1 MSKLVL
7 LTGFLGAGKTTF
19 LNHVLQE
26 FSQDKVGLIVNEFSG
41 NGVDGALIRHDIPG
55 AKMIE
60 LNNGSIF
67 CACIKDSFVDSLID
81 LAGRNLDYVFVEAS
95 GLADPSSISS
105 ILDQIA
111 TLSGAVYDYCG
122 AICLVDALY
131 FPKYL
136 KLLLALRR
144 QVEYSRAV
152 ILNKADLVTEEQL
165 SKVEQSI
172 REINPKAA
180 LYRTT
185 YANVSL
191 REILSEGPQEEAA
204 PQESSN
210 TESSRPV
217 TITLSTQEAIPPRPS
232 GSSWTRSPPPP
243 TGSRASAAPPRAPR
257 TSAWWALSARSRTGA
272 TRWAKPSWPSSPA
285 WACASSRSPWPPQ
298 GAISSPPST
307 CCNLSLHKDTPPGTG
322 PALYQEAFC
331 CVIIR
336 SPSVCQK
343 QGKTVPR

>member
-26 FSQDKVGLIVNEFSG
+26 FSQEKIGLIVNEFSG
-41 NGVDGALIRHDIPG
+41 TGVDGALIRHDIPG
-55 AKMIE
+55 ASMIE

-105 ILDQIA
+105 ILDQI
-111 TLSGAVYDYCG
+111 DYCG

-152 ILNKADLVTEEQL
+152 IVNKADLVTEEQL
-165 SKVEQSI
+165 AQVEQSI

-185 YANVSL
+185 YASVSL
-191 REILSEGPQEEAA
+191 REILSSGPQEETA

-217 TITLSTQEAIPPRPS
+217 TITLSTQEAVTPQ
-232 GSSWTRSPPPP
+232 
-243 TGSRASAAPPRAPR
+243 
-257 TSAWWALSARSRTGA
+257 ALRQFLEEIA
-272 TRWAKPSWPSSPA
+272 
-285 WACASSRSPWPPQ
+285 
-298 GAISSPPST
+298 PST
-307 CCNLSLHKDTPPGTG
+307 YRVKGFCRTTEGTKNVSMVG
-322 PALYQEAFC
+322 TVCQMEDWGEALGQTQL
-331 CVIIR
+331 VIISNVGVR
-336 SPSVCQK
+336 IFSVTLDAAK
-343 QGKTVPR
+343 S

>member
-26 FSQDKVGLIVNEFSG
+26 FSQEKIGLIVNEFSG
-41 NGVDGALIRHDIPG
+41 TGVDGALIRHDIPG
-55 AKMIE
+55 ASMIE

-105 ILDQIA
+105 ILDQI
-111 TLSGAVYDYCG
+111 DYCG

-152 ILNKADLVTEEQL
+152 IVNKADLVTEEQL
-165 SKVEQSI
+165 AQVEQSI

-185 YANVSL
+185 YASVSL
-191 REILSEGPQEEAA
+191 REILSSGPQEETA

-217 TITLSTQEAIPPRPS
+217 TITLSTQEAVTPQ
-232 GSSWTRSPPPP
+232 
-243 TGSRASAAPPRAPR
+243 
-257 TSAWWALSARSRTGA
+257 ALRQFLEEIA
-272 TRWAKPSWPSSPA
+272 
-285 WACASSRSPWPPQ
+285 
-298 GAISSPPST
+298 PST
-307 CCNLSLHKDTPPGTG
+307 YRVKGFCRTTEGTKNVSMVG
-322 PALYQEAFC
+322 TVCQMEDWGDALGETQL
-331 CVIIR
+331 VIISNVGVR
-336 SPSVCQK
+336 IFSV
-343 QGKTVPR
+343 TLDAAMS

>member
-26 FSQDKVGLIVNEFSG
+26 FSQEKIGLIVNEFSG
-41 NGVDGALIRHDIPG
+41 IGVDGALIRHDIPG
-55 AKMIE
+55 ASMIE

-152 ILNKADLVTEEQL
+152 ILNKVDLVTEEQL
-165 SKVEQSI
+165 AQVEQSI
-172 REINPKAA
+172 REINPSAA
-180 LYRTT
+180 LTAPLT
-185 YANVSL
+185 PMSPCGKSSPAAL
-191 REILSEGPQEEAA
+191 RRKPRPRRAPTPRAA
-204 PQESSN
+204 ARSPSPSPLRRP
-210 TESSRPV
+210 SRPR
-217 TITLSTQEAIPPRPS
+217 LC
-232 GSSWTRSPPPP
+232 GSFWMKLLPPP
-243 TGSRASAAPPRAPR
+243 TGSRASAAPPRAPKM
-257 TSAWWALSARSRTGA
+257 SAWWALSAR
-272 TRWAKPSWPSSPA
+272 
-285 WACASSRSPWPPQ
+285 
-298 GAISSPPST
+298 
-307 CCNLSLHKDTPPGTG
+307 
-322 PALYQEAFC
+322 
-331 CVIIR
+331 
-336 SPSVCQK
+336 
-343 QGKTVPR
+343 

>member
-19 LNHVLQE
+19 LNRVLQE
-26 FSQDKVGLIVNEFSG
+26 FSQEKIGLIVNEFSG
-41 NGVDGALIRHDIPG
+41 TGVDGALIRHDIPG
-55 AKMIE
+55 ASMIE

-81 LAGRNLDYVFVEAS
+81 MAGRHLDYVFVEAS

-111 TLSGAVYDYCG
+111 TLSGAVYDYRG

-165 SKVEQSI
+165 SQVEQSI
-172 REINPKAA
+172 RAINPSAA

-191 REILSEGPQEEAA
+191 REILAGGPQEEAA

-217 TITLSTQEAIPPRPS
+217 TVTLSTQEAVTPQ
-232 GSSWTRSPPPP
+232 
-243 TGSRASAAPPRAPR
+243 
-257 TSAWWALSARSRTGA
+257 ALRQFLEEIA
-272 TRWAKPSWPSSPA
+272 
-285 WACASSRSPWPPQ
+285 
-298 GAISSPPST
+298 PST
-307 CCNLSLHKDTPPGTG
+307 YRVKGFCRTTEGTKNISMVG
-322 PALYQEAFC
+322 TVCQIEDWGEALGQTQL
-331 CVIIR
+331 VII
-336 SPSVCQK
+336 PSVGIRIFSVTLEAAGRCFQSP
-343 QGKTVPR
+343 VDLR

>member
-26 FSQDKVGLIVNEFSG
+26 FSQEKIGLIVNEFSG
-41 NGVDGALIRHDIPG
+41 TGVDGALIRHDIPG
-55 AKMIE
+55 ASMIE

-81 LAGRNLDYVFVEAS
+81 MAGRDLDYVFVEAS

-111 TLSGAVYDYCG
+111 ALSGAVYDYCG

-136 KLLLALRR
+136 KLILALRR

-152 ILNKADLVTEEQL
+152 ILNKADLATEEQL
-165 SKVEQSI
+165 TQVEQSI
-172 REINPKAA
+172 REINPRADI
-180 LYRTT
+180 YRAT

-191 REILSEGPQEEAA
+191 RDILAKGPQEEAA

-217 TITLSTQEAIPPRPS
+217 TITLSTQEAVTPQ
-232 GSSWTRSPPPP
+232 
-243 TGSRASAAPPRAPR
+243 
-257 TSAWWALSARSRTGA
+257 ALRQFLEEIA
-272 TRWAKPSWPSSPA
+272 
-285 WACASSRSPWPPQ
+285 
-298 GAISSPPST
+298 PST
-307 CCNLSLHKDTPPGTG
+307 YRVKGFCRTTEGAKNVSMVGTVCQMEDWG
-322 PALYQEAFC
+322 DALDQTQL
-331 CVIIR
+331 VIISNVGVR
-336 SPSVCQK
+336 IFSVTLEAAKHCFHSPVDL
-343 QGKTVPR
+343 R